1 MAGIY
6 LHIPFCRRK
15 CIYCDFYSG
24 GDRSAKWQDLTDA
37 FLTELQR
44 RKDEVRGGVETL
56 YLGGG
61 TPSLYPDS
69 ELQRLAAELKSI
81 CGERWEVCEATI
93 ELNPDDVTA
102 GRIGTWQEAGFNR
115 FSLGVQ
121 SLCNE
126 ELAAIR
132 RRHDAATAVNAME
145 LLMQTGCDVS
155 VDLMYALPGQSLR
168 SWQHSLDMVAAMQPH
183 HISAY
188 ALMYEDGTALSALE
202 KQGKIR
208 RARDEEYIAMY
219 STLIDTLSAAGYE
232 HYEISNFAL
241 TGHRSRHNSS
251 YWQGTPYIGLGPAAH
266 SYDGHR
272 SRRANNA
279 DIKGYLASKGIGV
292 PHKTEHLDDTMLLDE
307 YLLTR
312 LRMCEGFAVDH
323 FRSKFGDNAAQR
335 LIAEVRK
342 EMPHGGVEM
351 TAEGSV
357 RLTRQGVMT
366 SDSIILDIATALS

>member
-1 MAGIY
+1 MAGLY
-6 LHIPFCRRK
+6 MHIPYCRRK

-24 GDRSAKWQDLTDA
+24 GDRRARWQELADA
-37 FLTELQR
+37 SLAELQS
-44 RKDEVRGGVETL
+44 RKSEVCGDFETL

-61 TPSLYPDS
+61 TPSLCPDS
-69 ELQRLAAELKSI
+69 ELRRLTAGLRSI
-81 CGERWEVCEATI
+81 CGERWNVSEATI
-93 ELNPDDVTA
+93 ELNPDDVTDE
-102 GRIGTWQEAGFNR
+102 RVEKWQEAGFNR

-121 SLCNE
+121 SLCDE

-155 VDLMYALPGQSLR
+155 VDLMYALPGQSRR
-168 SWQHSLDMVAAMQPH
+168 SWQHSLDRVAAMQPQ

-208 RARDEEYIAMY
+208 RASDGEYIAMY
-219 STLIDTLSAAGYE
+219 CTLIDTLSAAGYE

-241 TGHRSRHNSS
+241 PGHHSRHNSS
-251 YWQGTPYIGLGPAAH
+251 YWQGMPYIGLGPAAH
-266 SYDGHR
+266 SYDGDR
-272 SRRANNA
+272 ARRANNS
-279 DIKGYLASKGIGV
+279 DIEGYLASKGICV
-292 PHKTEHLDDTMLLDE
+292 PHQTEHLDDAMLLDE
-307 YLLTR
+307 FLLTR
-312 LRMCEGFAVDH
+312 LRMCEGFAVDD
-323 FRSKFGDNAAQR
+323 FRSRFGKNNTQR

-342 EMPHGGVEM
+342 EMPHGGIEM
-351 TAEGSV
+351 TAEGTV

-366 SDSIILDIATALS
+366 SDSIILDIASVLS

>member
-24 GDRSAKWQDLTDA
+24 GDRRAKWHELTDA
-37 FLTELQR
+37 FLTEMQC
-44 RKDEVRGGVETL
+44 RKDEVRGGFETL

-61 TPSLYPDS
+61 TPSLCPGD
-69 ELQRLAAELKSI
+69 ELLRLAARLRSI
-81 CGERWEVCEATI
+81 CSERWKVSEATI

-208 RARDEEYIAMY
+208 RASDGEYLAMY
-219 STLIDTLSAAGYE
+219 RALIDTLSAAGYE

-241 TGHRSRHNSS
+241 PGHRSRHNCS

-292 PHKTEHLDDTMLLDE
+292 PHQTEHLSDTMLLDE

-312 LRMCEGFAVDH
+312 LRMCDGFAVDD

-342 EMPHGGVEM
+342 EMPCGGVEM

>member
-1 MAGIY
+1 MAGLY
-6 LHIPFCRRK
+6 LHIPYCRRK

-24 GDRSAKWQDLTDA
+24 GDRRARWHELADA
-37 FLTELQR
+37 YLAEFQS
-44 RKDEVRGGVETL
+44 RKSEVKGDFKTL

-61 TPSLYPDS
+61 TPSLCPDS
-69 ELQRLAAELKSI
+69 ELLRLTAGLQSI
-81 CGERWEVCEATI
+81 CGERWNVSEATI

-102 GRIGTWQEAGFNR
+102 GRVEAWQEAGFNR

-121 SLCNE
+121 SICDE

-132 RRHDAATAVNAME
+132 RRHDAATALRAME

-168 SWQHSLDMVAAMQPH
+168 SWQHSLDTVAALQPQ

-208 RARDEEYIAMY
+208 RASDEEYLAMY
-219 STLIDTLSAAGYE
+219 RALIGTLSAAGYE

-241 TGHRSRHNSS
+241 PGHRSRHNSS
-251 YWQGTPYIGLGPAAH
+251 YWQGIPYIGLGPAAH
-266 SYDGHR
+266 SYDGDR
-272 SRRANNA
+272 TRRANDA
-279 DIKGYLASKGIGV
+279 DIEGYLSSKGIAV
-292 PHKTEHLDDTMLLDE
+292 PYQTEHLDDAMLLDE

-312 LRMCEGFAVDH
+312 LRMCEGFAVDD
-323 FRSKFGDNAAQR
+323 FRCRFGDTAASR
-335 LIAEVRK
+335 LIASVRQ
-342 EMPHGGVEM
+342 EMPHGGIEM
-351 TAEGSV
+351 TAEGTV

-366 SDSIILDIATALS
+366 SDSIILDLAAALS